1 MRRGVRAAASPSR
14 HPAEGIVE
22 TVSFYS
28 YKGGVG
34 RSLLIT
40 NTARFLSLSG
50 RRVVVLDLD
59 LEAPGLLYK
68 LGDAEAR
75 EAAARGERLGVVD
88 YLADLFETGA
98 PPASLDPYLVTVPT
112 PPDLDGSIRLLPAGA
127 APHPRYWERLE
138 ALGELRRARE
148 PDLDLAMVLLDLA
161 GRIEEELTADYLLID
176 ARTGVTE
183 LGGLATTA
191 LADRVVCLTLASD
204 ECLDGTR
211 AALDAL
217 RGAERPPGRGPVTVE
232 VLLSRVGSMRYGDKE
247 QFATSLGVRTLSA
260 VLHHDHEGVER
271 EPRVGTTHIAERRSG
286 LLMDTAEW
294 IAKTFGRAG
303 DQHGSA
309 ALRMRA
315 VASVVRDLTRE
326 RPMPTPDHEGG
337 APWRRD
343 QMRDGVTFTSY
354 STTRFADIAL
364 YSEADDRRRAP
375 TAVPEMI
382 VEYIGDSPP
391 EPIAAVWLRTIGVKA
406 VCLLV
411 AGPDG
416 AVVQRTFTWRWGWSD
431 VRASQR
437 RDLPEAQDFGA
448 LDDVG
453 DASSDALVDAIR
465 RGHSRYAYQ
474 LVRNWVGVTHATL
487 HGGSP
492 WRPREAR
499 RILDGLSS
507 ATDGH
512 YLLRVAGGDWLGDE
526 HWGGMSSGRVIA
538 EQVAEGLLAPLYW
551 RTGLEDA
558 AAYGRDKRRV
568 AYVAPVHAFV
578 ASHLMGLRYDPEGQ
592 FRAEAPA
599 VADESSDDA
608 YAIYG
613 RRGLDGLEMTL
624 DLDATIGAE
633 ALARIVAALQLSA
646 SDAPPT
652 PLALTQALRARA
664 MLVTVGVLGAY
675 DADSSTLRF
684 YREHIAA
691 AAATLG
697 VATRSL
703 ERVVH
708 LHLAVLAYAHL
719 GRDAD
724 GRMWESFAL
733 PRRVGELIPTG
744 GDLTTLVQCFV
755 ARLLDR
761 LGDRDLRDAFEG
773 LSDAQPLPYRA
784 WRRLA
789 AVSLEDLRA
798 WLMTMRRG
806 HGAIDAVRLALFP

>member
-1 MRRGVRAAASPSR
+1 
-14 HPAEGIVE
+14 VE

-75 EAAARGERLGVVD
+75 EAAARGERPGVVD
-88 YLADLFETGA
+88 YLADLFETGT
-98 PPASLDPYLVTVPT
+98 PPASLDSYLVTVPT
-112 PPDLDGSIRLLPAGA
+112 PPDLDGTIRLLPAGA

-138 ALGELRRARE
+138 ALAELRRARE

-161 GRIEEELTADYLLID
+161 GRIEEELAADYLLID

-191 LADRVVCLTLASD
+191 LSDRVVCLTLASD

-232 VLLSRVGSMRYGDKE
+232 VLLSRVGPMRYGD
-247 QFATSLGVRTLSA
+247 AARVASSLGLQNLSA

-271 EPRVGTTHIAERRSG
+271 EPRIGVAHIAERRSG
-286 LLMDTAEW
+286 LLIDTTEW
-294 IAKTFGRAG
+294 IVKTFGRAG
-303 DQHGSA
+303 DRHGSA
-309 ALRMRA
+309 AVRMRA
-315 VASVVRDLTRE
+315 VASVVHDLTRE

-343 QMRDGVTFTSY
+343 QMRDGATFTSR
-354 STTRFADIAL
+354 STGRFADLAL
-364 YSEADDRRRAP
+364 YAEADDRRRPRDA
-375 TAVPEMI
+375 APEMV

-411 AGPDG
+411 TAPGG
-416 AVVQRTFTWRWGWSD
+416 MIFRRTFTWRWGWSD

-453 DASSDALVDAIR
+453 DTSSDALLDAIR
-465 RGHSRYAYQ
+465 RGHVRYAYQ
-474 LVRNWVGVTHATL
+474 LIRNWVLVTHATL

-499 RILDGLSS
+499 RILDGLSAAS
-507 ATDGH
+507 DGH
-512 YLLRVAGGDWLGDE
+512 YLLRVAGGDWLCDE
-526 HWGGMSSGRVIA
+526 HWGMGASGRVIA

-551 RTGLEDA
+551 RTDLAAA
-558 AAYGRDKRRV
+558 AAYGRDKRHA
-568 AYVAPVHAFV
+568 AYVAPVHAYI
-578 ASHLMGLRYDPEGQ
+578 ASHLMGLRYDPDGQ

-599 VADESSDDA
+599 IVDELSDDA

-613 RRGLDGLEMTL
+613 RRGLDALEITL
-624 DLDATIGAE
+624 DLDATLGAE
-633 ALARIVAALQLSA
+633 PVARILAALQMTTG
-646 SDAPPT
+646 DAPPT
-652 PLALTQALRARA
+652 PLSLTQALRARA

-684 YREHIAA
+684 HREHIAA

-697 VATRSL
+697 VATRAL

-708 LHLAVLAYAHL
+708 MHLAVVAYAHL

-733 PRRVGELIPTG
+733 PRRIGEAIPTG
-744 GDLTTLVQCFV
+744 GDFTTLVQCFV

-761 LGDRDLRDAFEG
+761 LGDRDLRDAFER
-773 LSDAQPLPYRA
+773 LSDAQPAPYRA
-784 WRRLA
+784 WRKLT
-789 AVSLEDLRA
+789 AVPLEDLRA

-806 HGAIDAVRLALFP
+806 HGAIDAVRLALLP